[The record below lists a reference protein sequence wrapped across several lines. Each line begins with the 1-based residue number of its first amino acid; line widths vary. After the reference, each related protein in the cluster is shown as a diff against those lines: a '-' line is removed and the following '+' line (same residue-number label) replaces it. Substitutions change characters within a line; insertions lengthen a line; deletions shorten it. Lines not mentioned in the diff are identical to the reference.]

1 MKVTIIT
8 VTFNSAKTI
17 ENTIKSV
24 LSQKYKDKEYIII
37 DGGSTDS
44 TVTKIN
50 KHKRRISK
58 IIVEKDKGVYDAIN
72 KGINISHGS
81 VISILNSDDLYKNS
95 NVLSNVMKNFHK
107 NNSTK
112 VIIGDTA
119 YINKKILYFSRYYSA
134 KFFKT
139 WMIRFGYSP
148 PHPSTFIKKEIY
160 LKYGVYKPKYKS
172 AGDFEFFLRILFKK
186 KVNFYLINKCYV
198 LMGPGGISDRGI
210 KSYFNSSLEILS
222 ALKENNVYS
231 NFILIL
237 LRFPIKLLNFLIK

>member
-44 TVTKIN
+44 TVSKIN
-50 KHKRRISK
+50 KYKRRISK

-81 VISILNSDDLYKNS
+81 VISILNSDDIYKNS

-112 VIIGDTA
+112 IIIGDTA

-160 LKYGVYKPKYKS
+160 SQYGIYKTKYKS

-186 KVNFYLINKCYV
+186 KVNYYLINKCYA

-231 NFILIL
+231 NYILIL